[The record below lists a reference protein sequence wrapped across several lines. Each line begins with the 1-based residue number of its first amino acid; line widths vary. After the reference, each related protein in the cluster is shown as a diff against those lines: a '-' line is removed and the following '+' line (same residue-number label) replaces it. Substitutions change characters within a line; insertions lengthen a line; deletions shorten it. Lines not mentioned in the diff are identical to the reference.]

1 MNGIARYVCAVCEAS
16 PPPNNH
22 HTTLTTL
29 LVPAVLPQ
37 DIVAATP
44 CYDTTNVERRNSI
57 RQSLYVLA
65 ADGVSGTRAQQLVQG
80 SQVTSTSVAHIVLR

>member
-1 MNGIARYVCAVCEAS
+1 MFEACLHVC
-16 PPPNNH
+16 PLPYNH

-29 LVPAVLPQ
+29 FVTAVLPQ

-44 CYDTTNVERRNSI
+44 CYDTTNVEHRNSI

>member
-1 MNGIARYVCAVCEAS
+1 MLARLS
-16 PPPNNH
+16 PYTH

-29 LVPAVLPQ
+29 LVTAVLPQ

-44 CYDTTNVERRNSI
+44 SYDTTTNVERRNSN
-57 RQSLYVLA
+57 RQSLHVLA
-65 ADGVSGTRAQQLVQG
+65 ADGVSGTRARQLVQG